1 MKKESHLF
9 KKEFER
15 MAFFIKYNVLIK
27 TKFIFQVLNHLC
39 QMLYIHNEIP

>member
-9 KKEFER
+9 KFFFEK
-15 MAFFIKYNVLIK
+15 MASFIKYNVLMK